1 MGEHIKDKEYVPR
14 ITLLDAQYL
23 DSEIYSLVKGQL
35 RNATKYLGQSTAV
48 RYEHEFDAVLRYIIL
63 NNTLQRTRSTI
74 GQHLLKTKYQD
85 TVSIGKMQFFVL
97 ASVMG
102 HWLKERAHLFM
113 KLIVRNPSK
122 QHIIAKLVN
131 VTEAGLRFLNVLNSF
146 VFLWEGIYPSP
157 LERLF
162 KMRPVAANP
171 DVRRK
176 ISYVYFTRELLWHGF
191 ADLLTFILPLIN
203 VERFHAAIKKCLP
216 GSSESSEE
224 ETELDV
230 LHFSTCSFCNQPPV
244 LPHSYGCRHIA
255 CYYCI
260 RSNFALAPALTCPLC
275 TLTVE
280 NISQINPTR
289 LSAHTD

>member
-122 QHIIAKLVN
+122 QHIIAKLDFPN
-131 VTEAGLRFLNVLNSF
+131 LKKKQLSRFFQYTKFLLKYQELN
-146 VFLWEGIYPSP
+146 I
-157 LERLF
+157 
-162 KMRPVAANP
+162 
-171 DVRRK
+171 
-176 ISYVYFTRELLWHGF
+176 
-191 ADLLTFILPLIN
+191 
-203 VERFHAAIKKCLP
+203 
-216 GSSESSEE
+216 
-224 ETELDV
+224 
-230 LHFSTCSFCNQPPV
+230 
-244 LPHSYGCRHIA
+244 
-255 CYYCI
+255 
-260 RSNFALAPALTCPLC
+260 
-275 TLTVE
+275 TVCE
-280 NISQINPTR
+280 KW
-289 LSAHTD
+289 